1 MTFLAEDLRSDQFPS
16 GFGLECILL
25 FSFSFFS
32 FFHFFNS
39 RADFSFFFQSDEMES
54 DPGSPILVISFPKP
68 PLPPDQ
74 GGLTSQQPLGLRP
87 ASLAPLLPGL
97 PGTADSQES
106 PAPGSGPGYGAA
118 GLEPPFSCPPSL
130 PDLVLVGGGR
140 EVCPD
145 HPTASDLRVE
155 GQGGGWET
163 GKGRKFNP
171 FHKNMDIFQGSPE
184 PWGKDL

>member
-1 MTFLAEDLRSDQFPS
+1 MEPQGWSRHFP
-16 GFGLECILL
+16 
-25 FSFSFFS
+25 
-32 FFHFFNS
+32 
-39 RADFSFFFQSDEMES
+39 A
-54 DPGSPILVISFPKP
+54 
-68 PLPPDQ
+68 
-74 GGLTSQQPLGLRP
+74 
-87 ASLAPLLPGL
+87 LLP
-97 PGTADSQES
+97 
-106 PAPGSGPGYGAA
+106 
-118 GLEPPFSCPPSL
+118 L

-171 FHKNMDIFQGSPE
+171 FRKNMDIFQGSPE